1 MRISDGSSDV
11 CSSERFD
18 TGPGVGPINDRITA
32 HGAGEM
38 DLEGRVAARGSADEE
53 RLQTL
58 LAHPFLSAT
67 WPKSLDRF
75 DFTGALA
82 DGLSLAD
89 GAMPLTAFTAGTVG
103 KALDMLPVRPDRLFV
118 RGGGR
123 NKPTLKSEQARA

>member
-1 MRISDGSSDV
+1 MRISDWSSDV
-11 CSSERFD
+11 CSSDLLKHLGAGSDTAIINLGGVANLSWAGTDGEVIGFD
-18 TGPGVGPINDRITA
+18 TGPGVGPINDWITA

-82 DGLSLAD
+82 DGQI
-89 GAMPLTAFTAGTVG
+89 
-103 KALDMLPVRPDRLFV
+103 
-118 RGGGR
+118 GR
-123 NKPTLKSEQARA
+123 AHV

>member
-1 MRISDGSSDV
+1 MRRRPPRST
-11 CSSERFD
+11 RTD
-18 TGPGVGPINDRITA
+18 TLFPYTTLFRSGPINDWITA

-82 DGLSLAD
+82 DGLSLAA
-89 GAMPLTAFTAGTVG
+89 GAMTLTAFTAGTVG
-103 KALDMLPVRPDRLFV
+103 KALDILPG
-118 RGGGR
+118 RGKESWR
-123 NKPTLKSEQARA
+123 ERVCNYV

>member
-1 MRISDGSSDV
+1 MIRRPPRSTRTV
-11 CSSERFD
+11 PLFPYTTLFRL
-18 TGPGVGPINDRITA
+18 PGVGPINVWITA

-89 GAMPLTAFTAGTVG
+89 GAMTLTAFTAGTVG
-103 KALDMLPVRPDRLFV
+103 KALDMLPVRPDRL
-118 RGGGR
+118 RSEEHTSELQSLMR
-123 NKPTLKSEQARA
+123 N

>member
-1 MRISDGSSDV
+1 
-11 CSSERFD
+11 
-18 TGPGVGPINDRITA
+18 
-32 HGAGEM
+32 M

-58 LAHPFLSAT
+58 LAYPFLSAT

-89 GAMPLTAFTAGTVG
+89 GAMTLTAFTAGTVG
-103 KALDMLPVRPDRLFV
+103 KALDMLPVRPARLIV
-118 RGGGR
+118 CGR
-123 NKPTLKSEQARA
+123 SEEHTSELQSLMRLS